1 MKSAGMKPSP
11 TMYNALINAYAQRGL
26 SEQALNAFRVMRAD
40 GLKPSPLALN
50 SLINAFGEDRRDTE
64 AFSVLQYMKENDL
77 KPDVVTYTTLMKTL
91 IRVDKFCKVP
101 AVYEEMIMSG
111 CTPDRKARA
120 MLRSALKYMKQTL
133 RS

>member
-1 MKSAGMKPSP
+1 
-11 TMYNALINAYAQRGL
+11 
-26 SEQALNAFRVMRAD
+26 MRAD
-40 GLKPSPLALN
+40 GLKPSPLAFN

-91 IRVDKFCKVP
+91 IRVDKFYKVP